1 MTVANETGGSEVARI
16 NSITSCNPFNLV
28 KKNRLLVAALFAAT
42 FVVSGLQAQNA
53 KITRIAGD
61 ATVAN
66 VTTSDGVKTPLTLG
80 MSIAP
85 NSTITTGA
93 GVEVALEAF
102 DGATAAIKANSSVLV
117 EKLGA
122 SEAVLDLK
130 KGSIVSQLDP
140 AKKATNKYSV
150 RTPKGVAAARGTA
163 YAISIDF
170 SGGTNF
176 STLEGTVT
184 LTPIG
189 GGAPI
194 TMPFGTASINGAAAQ
209 ALSAAIASNP
219 SLATDIAAAVQT
231 VSANVQNG
239 ASGAGSGSTTVTV
252 LAAVVSAAA
261 QALPSQAA
269 TFTQQAI
276 AAVTSSSSAAG
287 ASSGAAATAAVQAIT
302 TAAVT
307 AAPAQAAAISSSAA
321 VAAVQAAVTN
331 SLASNPGNTAA
342 AAAAAQSAAQ
352 AVQSATVAAVNTAV
366 ATGAI
371 SLTSA
376 ATITDI
382 TTSVQTGA
390 ISGTT
395 QATAGTPN
403 VVVTPPTVT
412 VNTAQNT
419 PVSTPP
425 VTPPTTPID
434 PSVVSPSR

>member
-1 MTVANETGGSEVARI
+1 
-16 NSITSCNPFNLV
+16 V
-28 KKNRLLVAALFAAT
+28 KKIRFSIIALFVATLAA
-42 FVVSGLQAQNA
+42 SGLQAQNA
-53 KITRIAGD
+53 KITRITGD
-61 ATVAN
+61 ATAAT
-66 VTTSDGVKTPLTLG
+66 VTTADGAKTPLTPG
-80 MSIAP
+80 MTIAQS
-85 NSTITTGA
+85 STITTGA
-93 GVEVALEAF
+93 GVEVSLEAF

-130 KGSIVSQLDP
+130 KGSLVSQLDP

-219 SLATDIAAAVQT
+219 SVATDIAAAVQT

-239 ASGAGSGSTTVTV
+239 SSGAGSGSSTVTV

-261 QALPSQAA
+261 QALPNQAA
-269 TFTQQAI
+269 AFTQQAI
-276 AAVTSSSSAAG
+276 AAVTSSTSAAG

-331 SLASNPGNTAA
+331 SLTNNPGNTAA

-352 AVQSATVAAVNTAV
+352 AVQSATVAAVNNAV
-366 ATGAI
+366 ATGTI
-371 SLTSA
+371 SPTSA
-376 ATITDI
+376 PTVTDI
-382 TTSVQTGA
+382 TNSVQTGA
-390 ISGTT
+390 SAGTS

-403 VVVTPPTVT
+403 VVVTPPTVVTQPSTPT
-412 VNTAQNT
+412 VVAPLAPVIT
-419 PVSTPP
+419 PV
-425 VTPPTTPID
+425 D
-434 PSVVSPSR
+434 PSAVSPSS